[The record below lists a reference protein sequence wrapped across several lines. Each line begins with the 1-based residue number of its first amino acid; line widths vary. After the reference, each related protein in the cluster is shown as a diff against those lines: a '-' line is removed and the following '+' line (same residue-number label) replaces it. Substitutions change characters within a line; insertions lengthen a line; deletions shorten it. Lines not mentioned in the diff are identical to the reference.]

1 MNEEQ
6 EYHRRIKTLKLED
19 SEKEELH
26 SKFKIALEN
35 DFKCFYCGEKM
46 DIEYESELS
55 FTIDHIIP
63 KSKGGEDTANN
74 LEFVCRNCNFLKGEK
89 DVDYFLENLDRLKQ
103 RKLKSAMFKARR
115 VKDDR
120 IKESYAEIFKL
131 RGAR

>member
-6 EYHRRIKTLKLED
+6 EFHRRIKTLKLED

-26 SKFKIALEN
+26 NKFKTALEN
-35 DFKCFYCGEKM
+35 GFKCCYCGDKM
-46 DIEYESELS
+46 DLSFSTELS
-55 FTIDHIIP
+55 FTIDHVIP
-63 KSKGGEDTANN
+63 KSKGGEDIENN

-89 DVDYFLENLDRLKQ
+89 SLDWFLENLDRLKQ

-120 IKESYAEIFKL
+120 IRNSYNEIFKL